1 MAVTFNILEKKKQI
15 DEGVSRTMNI
25 NRYLRTPLL
34 YTVDKINEKNIA
46 LPMINHN
53 IMTSLMSQYV
63 QE

>member
-1 MAVTFNILEKKKQI
+1 
-15 DEGVSRTMNI
+15 MNI

-34 YTVDKINEKNIA
+34 YTVDKINEKKNIA
-46 LPMINHN
+46 LPMTNYN